1 MEKPYLLIVDDEE
14 VIRDQLKW
22 ALYDE
27 YTTILAEGRESAL
40 EQVKAKKPPLI
51 LLDLGLPPSPRSAE
65 EGLKAL
71 EEILSE
77 DRDAKVIV
85 VTGNQER
92 TNALKAIEKG
102 AFDYFT
108 KPPDMEEVRVVLK
121 RALHIL
127 SLEKE
132 NAELKKL
139 AHREPFEEILGESSA
154 MQEIFKTI
162 RKVATTDVSALIA
175 GESGTGKE
183 LVAKAVHRLSNRS
196 RGPFIAINCGAI
208 PENLLKSEL
217 FGHERGAF
225 TGAHAQVKG
234 KFEYAHGGTL
244 FLDEIGELPQ
254 TLQVKL
260 LRFLQEHSIERV
272 GGRQPIPVN
281 VRILAAT
288 NRDLTED
295 IKAGRFREDLYY
307 RVGVVTLSIPPL
319 RDRGNDLILLAKSF
333 LQKFSAEYRKPFK
346 GFHSEALAA
355 IESHPWPGNVR
366 ELENRVKR
374 AVIISE
380 GKSITPSD
388 LELEAPSSVA
398 RLKTLKE
405 IREGAEE
412 DHARKALEKYNGNI
426 SKAAKELGISRPTFH
441 ELIKKYNILRD
452 H

>member
-1 MEKPYLLIVDDEE
+1 MEKPYPLNVDDEE
-14 VIRDQLKW
+14 VIRDQSKW

-40 EQVKAKKPPLI
+40 EQVKANKPPLI
-51 LLDLGLPPSPRSAE
+51 LPDRGLPPSPRSAE

-102 AFDYFT
+102 GFDYFT
-108 KPPDMEEVRVVLK
+108 KPPDLEEVRVVLK

-154 MQEIFKTI
+154 IQEIFKTI

-208 PENLLKSEL
+208 PENLLESEL
-217 FGHERGAF
+217 FGHEKGAF
-225 TGAHAQVKG
+225 TGAPA
-234 KFEYAHGGTL
+234 
-244 FLDEIGELPQ
+244 
-254 TLQVKL
+254 
-260 LRFLQEHSIERV
+260 R
-272 GGRQPIPVN
+272 
-281 VRILAAT
+281 
-288 NRDLTED
+288 
-295 IKAGRFREDLYY
+295 
-307 RVGVVTLSIPPL
+307 
-319 RDRGNDLILLAKSF
+319 
-333 LQKFSAEYRKPFK
+333 AE
-346 GFHSEALAA
+346 
-355 IESHPWPGNVR
+355 
-366 ELENRVKR
+366 
-374 AVIISE
+374 
-380 GKSITPSD
+380 
-388 LELEAPSSVA
+388 
-398 RLKTLKE
+398 
-405 IREGAEE
+405 
-412 DHARKALEKYNGNI
+412 
-426 SKAAKELGISRPTFH
+426 
-441 ELIKKYNILRD
+441 
-452 H
+452 

>member
-40 EQVKAKKPPLI
+40 EQVKANKPPLI

-183 LVAKAVHRLSNRS
+183 LVAKAVHRLSNRA

-208 PENLLKSEL
+208 PENLLESEL
-217 FGHERGAF
+217 FGHEKGAF

-288 NRDLTED
+288 NRDLTGD

-346 GFHSEALAA
+346 GFHTEALAA

-388 LELEAPSSVA
+388 LELEAPSGVA
-398 RLKTLKE
+398 KLKTLKE

-412 DHARKALEKYNGNI
+412 DHARKALEKHNWNI
-426 SKAAKELGISRPTFH
+426 SKASMELGVSRPTFH

>member
-40 EQVKAKKPPLI
+40 EQVKANKPPLI

-208 PENLLKSEL
+208 PENLLESEL
-217 FGHERGAF
+217 FGHEKGAF

-234 KFEYAHGGTL
+234 KFEYAHGGPL

-288 NRDLTED
+288 NRDLTGD

-346 GFHSEALAA
+346 GFHTEALAA

-388 LELEAPSSVA
+388 LELEAPSGVA
-398 RLKTLKE
+398 KLKTLKE

-412 DHARKALEKYNGNI
+412 DHARKALEKHNWNI
-426 SKAAKELGISRPTFH
+426 SKASMELGVSRPTFH

>member
-40 EQVKAKKPPLI
+40 EQVKANKPPLI

-208 PENLLKSEL
+208 PENLLESEL
-217 FGHERGAF
+217 FGHEKGAF

-288 NRDLTED
+288 NRDLTGD

-346 GFHSEALAA
+346 GFHTEALAA

-388 LELEAPSSVA
+388 LELEAPSGVA
-398 RLKTLKE
+398 KLKTLKE

>member
-139 AHREPFEEILGESSA
+139 THREPFEEILGESSA

-183 LVAKAVHRLSNRS
+183 LVAKAVHRLSNRA

-208 PENLLKSEL
+208 PENLLESEL

-366 ELENRVKR
+366 ELENRLKR